1 MQVVGVGGVC
11 ELGYFK
17 RLCYGIVKIK
27 GATSLLQRLV
37 ETRLE
42 VRVLRHKHQ
51 VFETGLSYV
60 LERVRNKRSSSEVFI
75 EVLL

>member
-1 MQVVGVGGVC
+1 MQVVCVGGVC

-17 RLCYGIVKIK
+17 RLCYGIMEIK
-27 GATSLLQRLV
+27 GATALLQRLV

-42 VRVLRHKHQ
+42 VRVLRHEHK

-60 LERVRNKRSSSEVFI
+60 LVRVRNKRSSSKVFI